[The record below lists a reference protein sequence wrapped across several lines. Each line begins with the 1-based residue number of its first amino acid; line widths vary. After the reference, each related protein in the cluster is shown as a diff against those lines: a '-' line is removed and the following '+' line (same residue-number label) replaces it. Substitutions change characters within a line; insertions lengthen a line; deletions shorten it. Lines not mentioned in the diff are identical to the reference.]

1 MNHSRRAEAVSIALW
16 WAALTLLFWAGGHVR
31 DVPASLAGCA
41 ASAAFLIGLGETAHW
56 LRRRI
61 QDHRATRRS
70 RTH

>member
-1 MNHSRRAEAVSIALW
+1 MNHSLRAEAFSIALW

-31 DVPASLAGCA
+31 DAPASLAGCA

-56 LRRRI
+56 LRRRF
-61 QDHRATRRS
+61 QDHRAARKS